1 MGKIEKRFGTLMYI
15 SLIFVLVDIVIGAL
29 LMYKLNIPTSIIT
42 VLIGSLILIHG
53 LFYLIRYL
61 YDGLGKR
68 FFAHSVIIA
77 VINIVLG
84 VFTIF
89 NPFKTVTILGILYGI
104 YLCSVALDNGLYAYK
119 MFRSSEEIYPLVTI
133 ITIFDIVMAVLV
145 MINPFDS
152 FMLTSR
158 LIGLFAICSGL
169 FNGLIAMLFKKRAKN
184 ILNLYK

>member
-1 MGKIEKRFGTLMYI
+1 
-15 SLIFVLVDIVIGAL
+15 
-29 LMYKLNIPTSIIT
+29 MYKLNLPTSIIT
-42 VLIGSLILIHG
+42 VVMGSLILIHG
-53 LFYLIRYL
+53 VFYLIKYL

-77 VINIVLG
+77 VIAIVLG

-89 NPFKTVTILGILYGI
+89 NPFKTITALGVMYGI
-104 YLCSVALDNGLYAYK
+104 YLLSVALDNGLYAYK
-119 MFRSSEEIYPLVTI
+119 MFKSGEEIYPLVTI

-152 FMLTSR
+152 FMLISR

-169 FNGLIAMLFKKRAKN
+169 FNGLIAMLFKKRAKY
-184 ILNLYK
+184 ILDLYK